1 MRLVEAR
8 AEVEWGCIVFMRAL
22 SRPQYKGYQKGRMGK
37 RIFKTGLAI
46 ALAIAVWLGGIVSPW
61 PSPVT
66 LGQMPSAIAFTN
78 QQQLV
83 MEVWRIVNRSYIDE
97 TFNHQNWWFMRQ
109 KVLRQSLPTWKET
122 YAAISDMLAVLD
134 DPYTRFLPPQQYQS
148 LQTNTNGELLGV
160 GLQIAKDDEASS
172 LRVIAPIEGSPA
184 ESAGLQPLDVIL
196 AVNGTPTKSLS
207 LDEAAARM
215 RGAIGTQVTLTIER
229 DEAAPFDVSVQRDR
243 ITLNPVSAELRS
255 EPGLPKL
262 GYLRLGQFNGNAA
275 DELRNSLQAFEEQGV
290 DAYILDLRNNP
301 GGLLQ
306 AGVEIARMWMDQ
318 GTVVYTVNRQG
329 SLGSYDANGRAITSD
344 PLVVLVNK
352 GTASASEILAGAL
365 QDNGRAQLVGET
377 TFGKGLIQSL
387 FDLPHGAG
395 LAVTIAKY
403 ETPSHRDINKLG
415 IDPDQVVTSSVERRQ
430 QFGSKED
437 AQYEAAVALLAQSVE
452 IAQEKFQKIAQET
465 TQQIAQQ

>member
-1 MRLVEAR
+1 MEEKSVRSPVRRILRKVVTSAIGRRILRTATAASLV
-8 AEVEWGCIVFMRAL
+8 
-22 SRPQYKGYQKGRMGK
+22 
-37 RIFKTGLAI
+37 I
-46 ALAIAVWLGGIVSPW
+46 AFWLGV
-61 PSPVT
+61 
-66 LGQMPSAIAFTN
+66 LGMPGSNVMGFNGLLLGNTPAALAFTN
-78 QQQLV
+78 QQQMV

-109 KVLRQSLPTWKET
+109 RVLRKSLPTWTET
-122 YAAISDMLAVLD
+122 YAAIQDMLAVLE

-160 GLQIAKDDEASS
+160 GLQIAKDEKESS

-184 ESAGLQPLDVIL
+184 ESAGLLPQDTIL
-196 AVNGTPTKSLS
+196 EINGMPTSRLS

-215 RGAIGTQVTLTIER
+215 RGAIGTQVTLTVGR
-229 DEAAPFDVSVQRDR
+229 GDEPSFDVNVERDR
-243 ITLNPVSAELRS
+243 ITLNPVSSELRQ
-255 EPGLPKL
+255 EDGLPKM
-262 GYLRLGQFNGNAA
+262 GYLRLGQFNGNATSEFKSA
-275 DELRNSLQAFEEQGV
+275 LEDLEQKGA

-301 GGLLQ
+301 GGLLT
-306 AGVEIARMWMDQ
+306 AGIEVARMWLDE

-329 SLGSYDANGRAITSD
+329 SLGSYDANGKAITSD

-365 QDNGRAQLVGET
+365 QDNERAQLVGET

-387 FDLPHGAG
+387 FDLPNGAG

-415 IDPDQVVTSSVERRQ
+415 IEPDQAVDSSVERRQ
-430 QFGSKED
+430 QFGTLED
-437 AQYEAAVALLAQSVE
+437 AQYQAAVTLLSKSLMSESLAKAQPS
-452 IAQEKFQKIAQET
+452 T
-465 TQQIAQQ
+465 

>member
-1 MRLVEAR
+1 MRRRFFRVVTA
-8 AEVEWGCIVFMRAL
+8 V
-22 SRPQYKGYQKGRMGK
+22 
-37 RIFKTGLAI
+37 GLAM
-46 ALAIAVWLGGIVSPW
+46 ALWLFGSP
-61 PSPVT
+61 SG
-66 LGQMPSAIAFTN
+66 LSNGRLAQMPVAQAFTN
-78 QQQLV
+78 QQQMV

-109 KVLRQSLPTWKET
+109 RVLRKSLPTWKET
-122 YAAISDMLAVLD
+122 YTAIADMLAVLD

-160 GLQIAKDDEASS
+160 GLQIAKDSEESA

-184 ESAGLQPLDVIL
+184 EAVGLLPQDEIL
-196 AVNGTPTKSLS
+196 EINGTSTKTLS

-215 RGAIGTQVTLTIER
+215 RGAIGSQVTLTVGRSDSPTFVVNVE
-229 DEAAPFDVSVQRDR
+229 RDR
-243 ITLNPVSAELRS
+243 ITLNPVSAELRQ
-255 EPGLPKL
+255 EDGLPNM

-275 DELRNSLQAFEEQGV
+275 TELRDALTELEKQGA

-306 AGVEIARMWMDQ
+306 AGIEIARMWLDE

-329 SLGSYDANGRAITSD
+329 ALGNYDATGRSITAD

-387 FDLPHGAG
+387 FDLPNGAG

-403 ETPSHRDINKLG
+403 ETPNHRDINKLG
-415 IDPDQVVTSSVERRQ
+415 IEPDQVVTSSVERRQ
-430 QFGSKED
+430 QFGTEED
-437 AQYEAAVALLAQSVE
+437 AQYEAAVALLAQSVTQSV
-452 IAQEKFQKIAQET
+452 AQSVVQTDGQPDARIGLAAQ
-465 TQQIAQQ
+465 

>member
-1 MRLVEAR
+1 M
-8 AEVEWGCIVFMRAL
+8 
-22 SRPQYKGYQKGRMGK
+22 GR
-37 RIFKTGLAI
+37 RIFRIGLVI
-46 ALAIAVWLGGIVSPW
+46 ALTITLWLGGVGGSALSPT
-61 PSPVT
+61 PFGT
-66 LGQMPSAIAFTN
+66 LPSAMAFTN

-83 MEVWRIVNRSYIDE
+83 MEVWRIVNRSYLDE

-122 YAAISDMLAVLD
+122 YTAISEMLAVLD

-184 ESAGLQPLDVIL
+184 ESAGLQPLDTIL

-215 RGAIGTQVTLTIER
+215 RGAIGTQVTLTIDRADTE
-229 DEAAPFDVSVQRDR
+229 PFDVSVARDR
-243 ITLNPVSAELRS
+243 ITLNPVSFELRA

-275 DELRNSLQAFEEQGV
+275 DELKNSLQTLEDQGA
-290 DAYILDLRNNP
+290 DAYVLDLRNNP

-329 SLGSYDANGRAITSD
+329 SLGSYDANGKAITSD

-387 FDLPHGAG
+387 FDLPHGSG

-403 ETPSHRDINKLG
+403 ETPNHRDINKLG
-415 IDPDQVVTSSVERRQ
+415 IEPDQVVASSVERRQ

-437 AQYEAAVALLAQSVE
+437 AQYEAAVALLAQSFE
-452 IAQEKFQKIAQET
+452 SGQTLK
-465 TQQIAQQ
+465 

>member
-1 MRLVEAR
+1 M
-8 AEVEWGCIVFMRAL
+8 
-22 SRPQYKGYQKGRMGK
+22 GR
-37 RIFKTGLAI
+37 RIFRVGLAI
-46 ALAIAVWLGGIVSPW
+46 ALTVVIWLGAVNNGSA
-61 PSPVT
+61 
-66 LGQMPSAIAFTN
+66 GFGKMPTALAFTN

-83 MEVWRIVNRSYIDE
+83 MEVWRIVNRSYLDE

-109 KVLRQSLPTWKET
+109 KVLRKSLPTWKET
-122 YAAISDMLAVLD
+122 YTEISEMLAVLD

-160 GLQIAKDDEASS
+160 GLQIAKDEEVSP

-184 ESAGLQPLDVIL
+184 EAAGLQPLDTIL
-196 AVNGTPTKSLS
+196 AINGTPTMSLS

-215 RGAIGTQVTLTIER
+215 RGAIGTKVTLTVGR
-229 DEAAPFDVSVQRDR
+229 DQVEPFDVNVQRDR
-243 ITLNPVSAELRS
+243 ITLNPVSSELRT
-255 EPGLPKL
+255 EPGLPKT
-262 GYLRLGQFNGNAA
+262 GYLRLGQFNGNAVE
-275 DELRNSLQAFEEQGV
+275 ELRDSLQTLENEGA

-306 AGVEIARMWMDQ
+306 AGIEIARMWIDQ
-318 GTVVYTVNRQG
+318 GTIVYTVNRQG

-387 FDLPHGAG
+387 FDLPYGAG

-403 ETPSHRDINKLG
+403 ETPNHRDINKLG
-415 IDPDQVVTSSVERRQ
+415 IDPDQVITSSVERRQ

-437 AQYEAAVALLAQSVE
+437 AQYEAAVALLSQSFAV
-452 IAQEKFQKIAQET
+452 AQE
-465 TQQIAQQ
+465 

>member
-1 MRLVEAR
+1 MKL
-8 AEVEWGCIVFMRAL
+8 
-22 SRPQYKGYQKGRMGK
+22 RMSK
-37 RIFKTGLAI
+37 RIFQVAMTGGLAI
-46 ALAIAVWLGGIVSPW
+46 LLWLGAIGIGG
-61 PSPVT
+61 T
-66 LGQMPSAIAFTN
+66 GTGFRGMPAAIAFTN
-78 QQQLV
+78 QQQMV
-83 MEVWRIVNRSYIDE
+83 MEVWRIVNRSYVDE

-109 KVLRQSLPTWKET
+109 RVLRQSLPTWKET
-122 YAAISDMLAVLD
+122 YAAIQDMLAVLD

-160 GLQIAKDDEASS
+160 GLQIAKDSEASV

-184 ESAGLQPLDVIL
+184 EAAGLRPQDEIL
-196 AVNGTPTKSLS
+196 EINGTSTKTLS

-215 RGAIGTQVTLTIER
+215 RGAIGSQVTLTVGR
-229 DEAAPFDVSVQRDR
+229 VDEAAFSVNVERDR
-243 ITLNPVSAELRS
+243 ITLNPVSAEIRQV
-255 EPGLPKL
+255 PGLPKM

-275 DELRNSLQAFEEQGV
+275 NELKSALLDLEDKGA

-306 AGVEIARMWMDQ
+306 AGIEIARMWLDE

-329 SLGSYDANGRAITSD
+329 ALGNYDATGKSITDD

-387 FDLPHGAG
+387 FDLPNGAG

-403 ETPSHRDINKLG
+403 ETPNHRDINKLG
-415 IDPDQVVTSSVERRQ
+415 IEPDQLVTSSVERRQ
-430 QFGSKED
+430 QFGTAED
-437 AQYEAAVALLAQSVE
+437 AQYEAAVALLSQSFATAQR
-452 IAQEKFQKIAQET
+452 
-465 TQQIAQQ
+465 